1 MRPCFKVLL
10 GGWCLV
16 GTGAVSALED
26 GSQPDVP
33 AVLERLVTR
42 ARQVSAL
49 TNAPTYVY
57 EKRGLYEFRRPDGS
71 LRHLKEKVYE
81 VRLYRG
87 MTRNRLIRVDSRELA
102 PEESQ
107 RETEGERRWRSAYTA
122 GRTAFRDERMED
134 VLNKDL
140 LARFEF
146 QFEGRELVRGRPTI
160 SLTFRP
166 KSADLP
172 NERLIDRV
180 INKLEGRIRVDEGD
194 DEIVQAEARTV
205 GRLRLWG
212 GLLGTLDFFQLRLDR
227 ERAAS
232 GVWYNH
238 DMDDKFTMHLEGV
251 SISLLPSLA
260 SVQSGSRCEHAPNLC
275 LGGFGE
281 EKQRLAILGPGTS
294 GPRTHLAELADERR
308 RVV

>member
-1 MRPCFKVLL
+1 MSGCPGTAGQARPK
-10 GGWCLV
+10 
-16 GTGAVSALED
+16 
-26 GSQPDVP
+26 
-33 AVLERLVTR
+33 
-42 ARQVSAL
+42 VSAL

-102 PEESQ
+102 PKESQ

-134 VLNKDL
+134 VLNEDL

-160 SLTFRP
+160 ALTFRP

-194 DEIVQAEARTV
+194 DEIFRPKPARRPAAFVGWPAWHAGILPTSASIASGLFRRFVRSRHGSSTSGASPVRILPGTRARSREICVSNRSAARSGVEPSSRNCRYVGASESWSADLTSVRFDARWAEACRSS
-205 GRLRLWG
+205 W
-212 GLLGTLDFFQLRLDR
+212 
-227 ERAAS
+227 RA
-232 GVWYNH
+232 
-238 DMDDKFTMHLEGV
+238 
-251 SISLLPSLA
+251 
-260 SVQSGSRCEHAPNLC
+260 
-275 LGGFGE
+275 GGFV
-281 EKQRLAILGPGTS
+281 A
-294 GPRTHLAELADERR
+294 
-308 RVV
+308 